1 MKKAELKE
9 SVLAFVWREKVGN
22 RLEKYTQPGS
32 NHNLPVLSSLVY
44 CESSTSDHASPERST
59 VKNANSP
66 SGFPESGHASGGL
79 RAQTPCSQSVL
90 SSSMTCMSSVAAKRI
105 FRELNLLSRCED
117 LRKCHI
123 HVELRNDDF
132 SRLKGMVRGPPD
144 TVYDMGDFEL
154 DIVVPDSYPFI
165 PPKVLGRG
173 HGVVK
178 FKTPVWHPNI
188 SSATGSICLDV
199 LQEEWVASMCLQT
212 IMLSIQLLLANP
224 EPESAQVRY
233 YYVVHDMGCSV
244 TTATGRCVSES
255 VTCSLPSQDAVVARQ
270 FRMNPS
276 CFDMTA
282 RYWTALYA
290 GGPYRN
296 EEFQEKV
303 RKLVN
308 MGVDERESCVTLS
321 SCDWCL
327 ETAVAKLF

>member
-1 MKKAELKE
+1 
-9 SVLAFVWREKVGN
+9 
-22 RLEKYTQPGS
+22 
-32 NHNLPVLSSLVY
+32 
-44 CESSTSDHASPERST
+44 
-59 VKNANSP
+59 
-66 SGFPESGHASGGL
+66 
-79 RAQTPCSQSVL
+79 
-90 SSSMTCMSSVAAKRI
+90 MTCMSSVAAKRI
-105 FRELNLLSRCED
+105 FRELNLISRCED

-144 TVYDMGDFEL
+144 TVYEMGDFEL

-165 PPKVLGRG
+165 PPKV
-173 HGVVK
+173 K

-188 SSATGSICLDV
+188 SSVTGSICLDV
-199 LQEEWVASMCLQT
+199 LQEEWAASMCLQT

-224 EPESAQVRY
+224 EPNSA
-233 YYVVHDMGCSV
+233 
-244 TTATGRCVSES
+244 
-255 VTCSLPSQDAVVARQ
+255 QDAVVARQ

>member
-1 MKKAELKE
+1 MCTNYAN
-9 SVLAFVWREKVGN
+9 VLE
-22 RLEKYTQPGS
+22 
-32 NHNLPVLSSLVY
+32 
-44 CESSTSDHASPERST
+44 
-59 VKNANSP
+59 
-66 SGFPESGHASGGL
+66 
-79 RAQTPCSQSVL
+79 
-90 SSSMTCMSSVAAKRI
+90 
-105 FRELNLLSRCED
+105 
-117 LRKCHI
+117 
-123 HVELRNDDF
+123 
-132 SRLKGMVRGPPD
+132 
-144 TVYDMGDFEL
+144 
-154 DIVVPDSYPFI
+154 
-165 PPKVLGRG
+165 
-173 HGVVK
+173 VK

-212 IMLSIQLLLANP
+212 IMLAIQLLLANP
-224 EPESAQVRY
+224 EPESAELLLANTEPDNTQLLLVNTEPDKTQLLLANPEPDNTQVSDCSCCPYSSCWSILSRKAPRD
-233 YYVVHDMGCSV
+233 DMGCSV
-244 TTATGRCVSES
+244 TTVTGRCVSES